1 MCSKWG
7 ANFERSG
14 LRFNKKKKTSHES
27 EMNRSFGFEGQKL
40 IENSRETAEEGTI
53 ILMMWQTQMLQ
64 IRFSLA

>member
-14 LRFNKKKKTSHES
+14 LRFNKKKLTWAS
-27 EMNRSFGFEGQKL
+27 EMNRSFGSEGRKL